1 MLPNVFNMGLFSQ
14 LAFGHSEFFF
24 KIWFLPLWACSQVRK
39 PRRSKSPRLEDLDFC
54 RSTKFNF
61 LVYLIQVNPKVIQV
75 LGERTSFHESSIFG
89 TRFLSCLTGPLLGS
103 ALLYRS
109 TSRYNLQVVHAMLFQ
124 WSGLDFSL
132 ATQVHLQVVQH
143 WEAGWLSV
151 PGNETSADWICWRR
165 QLSLTAHYDCRQ
177 RRVFAVSRLP
187 ADGFNDNEREKQTGS
202 KKYSLIVI
210 ENEMNLGSGDL

>member
-1 MLPNVFNMGLFSQ
+1 MLPNVFDMGLFSQ

-109 TSRYNLQVVHAMLFQ
+109 TSRSPSRPCHAFPIVWTRFQ
-124 WSGLDFSL
+124 SRHTGPPPGRPALG
-132 ATQVHLQVVQH
+132 
-143 WEAGWLSV
+143 GWLTFCTWKWNISWLDLLKKATIFDS
-151 PGNETSADWICWRR
+151 PLWLSPKKSIC
-165 QLSLTAHYDCRQ
+165 
-177 RRVFAVSRLP
+177 
-187 ADGFNDNEREKQTGS
+187 GK
-202 KKYSLIVI
+202 
-210 ENEMNLGSGDL
+210 